1 MKVICVDSDA
11 YPLKL
16 GAEFEGRLITWVY
29 DVGEKQ
35 ELIWEIC
42 VNYYSTRYFNRKYF
56 KSIAEIRD
64 ENIDKI
70 LEE

>member
-1 MKVICVDSDA
+1 MKVICVDTDG

-16 GAEFEGRLITWVY
+16 GAEFEGELVHPHYSKTQ
-29 DVGEKQ
+29 E
-35 ELIWEIC
+35 ELIWEIW
-42 VNYYSTRYFNRKYF
+42 VSDYDTRFFNRKCF
-56 KSIAEIRD
+56 KAIAEIRD